1 MTTILLIGTFDT
13 KSAELD
19 YLAERLRA
27 QDARPL
33 TMDAGV
39 LGDAKIPVDMDKH
52 SVARAAGKSVAEV
65 AASGD
70 ENSAMEWMAKGAAA
84 LARRLHSEGEIHGML
99 ALGGSMG
106 TDLALDVARALPT
119 GVPKCVVST
128 IAFSPLIPAERL
140 PPDLQMILWAG
151 GLYGLNEI
159 CRASLS
165 QAAGAVA
172 GACRAVQAPRREKP
186 MVGITSLGASCLRY
200 MMPLKPALE
209 ERGFEAA
216 VFHATGMG
224 GRAFESLAAEGA
236 FAAVMDFCTQEVGNH
251 LHGSPVSA
259 GADRMENAG
268 RRGVPQIIAPG
279 CMDLVDLPAWAPTP
293 EKFAGR
299 PWHAHNRLLGSAVLS
314 ESDRRKSA
322 RALGAKI
329 ALARAPVHVILP
341 LRGVEEWD
349 KPGAPACDPDG
360 LAAFMDEMKK
370 SVRPP
375 AELTLLDAHINDAAF
390 AETALE
396 IFDAWRKSGVVAN
409 QPENRHG

>member
-1 MTTILLIGTFDT
+1 MNVVLLLGTFDT
-13 KSAELD
+13 KSPELG
-19 YLAERLRA
+19 YLADLLRA
-27 QDARPL
+27 QGARPL
-33 TMDAGV
+33 TMDVSV
-39 LGDAKIPVDMDKH
+39 LGVSDLAADIDKH
-52 SVARAAGKSVAEV
+52 SVARAAGKSVAEI

-70 ENSAMEWMAKGAAA
+70 ENSAMAQMAKGAAA
-84 LARRLHSEGEIHGML
+84 LARRLRAEGKIDGML

-119 GVPKCVVST
+119 GTPKCVVST
-128 IAFSPLIPAERL
+128 IAFSPLIPPDRL

-151 GLYGLNEI
+151 GLYGLNDI
-159 CRASLS
+159 CRAALS

-172 GACRAVQAPRREKP
+172 GACRAVRAPEGKKP
-186 MVGITSLGASCLRY
+186 LIGMTSLGSSCLKY
-200 MMPLKPALE
+200 MLPLKPALE

-224 GRAFESLAAEGA
+224 GRAFESLSADGA
-236 FAAVMDFCTQEVGNH
+236 FAAVMDFCAQEVGNH

-279 CMDLVDLPAWAPTP
+279 CMDLVDLPAWAPLP
-293 EKFAGR
+293 EKFKGR
-299 PWHAHNRLLGSAVLS
+299 PYHAHNRLLGSVVLS
-314 ESDRRKSA
+314 EPDRRACA
-322 RALGAKI
+322 RALGEKI
-329 ALARAPVHVILP
+329 DKARAPVHVILP

-349 KPGAPACDPDG
+349 KPGAPAHDPDG

-375 AELTLLDAHINDAAF
+375 AETTLLDAHINDDAF

-396 IFDAWRKSGVVAN
+396 IFDRWRESGVI
-409 QPENRHG
+409 PPRLESL